1 MVRPAP
7 RLIFLRMTPGA
18 SVSAYETDRGRHTF
32 LNFCLWKR
40 VGVRVA
46 IREIDESATDHERR
60 RRDSAPE
67 ETGSAPSLRLRAS
80 ISRFFLRHLT
90 LSLCRR
96 ISSHSQSDA
105 KRLGEL
111 GVKSILTDPWLN
123 TFLLPWRH
131 RSPKVVRHH
140 RPNLVLELKAARAN
154 LPAPSIPLKLRF
166 FYRKDN
172 SL

>member
-1 MVRPAP
+1 
-7 RLIFLRMTPGA
+7 MTPGA
-18 SVSAYETDRGRHTF
+18 SVGAYETDRGGHTF
-32 LNFCLWKR
+32 LDFCLSKR
-40 VGVRVA
+40 VGVRVS
-46 IREIDESATDHERR
+46 IREIEQSATDHERR
-60 RRDSAPE
+60 RRDSAPQ
-67 ETGSAPSLRLRAS
+67 ETASAPLLRLRAP

-123 TFLLPWRH
+123 TFLLPRRH
-131 RSPKVVRHH
+131 RSPKVARH
-140 RPNLVLELKAARAN
+140 RRLNLVLDLKAARAK
-154 LPAPSIPLKLRF
+154 LPTRSILLELRF
-166 FYRKDN
+166 FYRTVN